1 MDNTQLQSLEEKLQQ
16 LLRRYKRLQKENEN
30 LKEEL
35 HRTSKELALSR
46 NDISV
51 LQQQL
56 DVKKLGVQNWTDHEK
71 KTLNARIDA
80 YLKEIDSCL
89 HLLNS

>member
-56 DVKKLGVQNWTDHEK
+56 DVKKLGVQNWTDQGK

>member
-56 DVKKLGVQNWTDHEK
+56 DVKKLGVQNWTDQEK

>member
-30 LKEEL
+30 LKEVL

-56 DVKKLGVQNWTDHEK
+56 DVKKLGVQNWTDQEK